1 MFHLDLGEVR
11 QLDDLGQQLYKCQ
24 HLIHA
29 CMVGNGHSYLEGRR
43 DHCLTGHNGR
53 KNSDDQTGI
62 EHARWD
68 GVEERVGVGTLVLT
82 DVCSLTDV
90 LHMSYMS

>member
-1 MFHLDLGEVR
+1 MSHLNLREVR
-11 QLDDLGQQLYKCQ
+11 QLDDLRQQLLKCQ

-43 DHCLTGHNGR
+43 DHSLTGHNSREDG
-53 KNSDDQTGI
+53 DDQAGI
-62 EHARWD
+62 EHAGWYR
-68 GVEERVGVGTLVLT
+68 VEERIGVGTLVLT

-90 LHMSYMS
+90 LRMT